1 MKSYSVTIQMKP
13 LLQYF
18 PMPVLF
24 ATLCKMALTSLTLKA
39 EDVQNRM
46 ISHMQLIYFPSE
58 MQLFILKNVVT
69 SYRHSNLG
77 C

>member
-13 LLQYF
+13 LQRYF

-24 ATLCKMALTSLTLKA
+24 ATLCKMVLTSLTLKA

-46 ISHMQLIYFPSE
+46 ISHM
-58 MQLFILKNVVT
+58 
-69 SYRHSNLG
+69 
-77 C
+77 

>member
-39 EDVQNRM
+39 DDVQNRM
-46 ISHMQLIYFPSE
+46 ISHM
-58 MQLFILKNVVT
+58 
-69 SYRHSNLG
+69 
-77 C
+77 